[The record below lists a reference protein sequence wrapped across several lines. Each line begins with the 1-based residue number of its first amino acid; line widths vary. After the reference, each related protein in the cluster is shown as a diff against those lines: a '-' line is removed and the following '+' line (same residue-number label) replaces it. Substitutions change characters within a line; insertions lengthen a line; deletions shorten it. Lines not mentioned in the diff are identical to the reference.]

1 MGVRAYDESK
11 IALAAGALGA
21 AAVALTGALG
31 GLGSWAALGWGVAA
45 PMVLA
50 GSLAH
55 WLPRLRADFAAFW
68 QRTQRQQCGPPA
80 LCTCR
85 RLHFLVEAA
94 VQQAGGRKHWAH
106 VLFMVCAL
114 LGCVHAAGWGKLC
127 CGRCCGQTVQ
137 CCKIFPSHK
146 GRYCLVK
153 CKPVEISRMAAP
165 GTRPPTRRAAGTP
178 TS

>member
-31 GLGSWAALGWGVAA
+31 GLASWAALGWGVAA

-68 QRTQRQQCGPPA
+68 QRTQRQQCRPA
-80 LCTCR
+80 HCTR
-85 RLHFLVEAA
+85 WKPGFLVEVV
-94 VQQAGGRKHWAH
+94 VQ
-106 VLFMVCAL
+106 
-114 LGCVHAAGWGKLC
+114 
-127 CGRCCGQTVQ
+127 
-137 CCKIFPSHK
+137 
-146 GRYCLVK
+146 
-153 CKPVEISRMAAP
+153 
-165 GTRPPTRRAAGTP
+165 
-178 TS
+178 